1 MRGIMKTALA
11 AILLLGLSL
20 PAVADPTEERAEKER
35 CLTFSVWRD
44 TSVESS
50 GAHLK
55 VTVSNR
61 CSKDFSGT
69 DTWFEVSAISQKNG
83 GTAGKEVGRFQSTI
97 PADGKAETW
106 IDVACNPEERYNFN
120 VKLWP

>member
-1 MRGIMKTALA
+1 MKAAA
-11 AILLLGLSL
+11 AIFLLGLAAATL
-20 PAVADPTEERAEKER
+20 ADSREERAEKEG
-35 CLTFSVWRD
+35 CLTFSAWRD

-55 VTVSNR
+55 ITASNR

-83 GTAGKEVGRFQSTI
+83 GTAGTQVGRFQSTI
-97 PADGKAETW
+97 PANGRAETY
-106 IDVACNPEERYNFN
+106 IDIACNPGERYEFR
-120 VKLWP
+120 VRLWP